1 MRSLLPWIKKMQ
13 DDSTYQYAI
22 KLFDEKDRLNKEA
35 DKIDERIYVV
45 NRILGRMI
53 QQTVNVEDGEY

>member
-1 MRSLLPWIKKMQ
+1 MQ